1 MEVNKFFSDLMIA
14 KHCATIFADIRSVVG
29 DDIRDLQI
37 GLRVRDW
44 VRVRVS
50 NFKPVTFLESSL
62 YMLVFR

>member
-1 MEVNKFFSDLMIA
+1 MSVIGSFVFYFVHTLMEVNKFFSDLMIA

-44 VRVRVS
+44 V
-50 NFKPVTFLESSL
+50 
-62 YMLVFR
+62 